1 MRCERPVK
9 RCSASDEIGRVIDSH
24 RSLTH
29 PSAHW
34 SAPLKVDRDQAADLQ
49 SAGFS
54 EREPMAKH
62 RNHSIEFERQVA
74 QEFIAGPKVVSSFG
88 SG

>member
-1 MRCERPVK
+1 
-9 RCSASDEIGRVIDSH
+9 
-24 RSLTH
+24 
-29 PSAHW
+29 
-34 SAPLKVDRDQAADLQ
+34 VDRDLAADLQ

-54 EREPMAKH
+54 EKEPTVK
-62 RNHSIEFERQVA
+62 RNYSIEFERQVA